1 VLEAVQSEWP
11 INLPLFVRISAT
23 DWADGGWNAEES
35 VQLSILKEKGVDLID
50 VSSGAL
56 VPYQKIPVA
65 PNYQVPFAEQ
75 TKESGI
81 LTGAVG
87 LITEAHQTE
96 EIISSGKAD
105 LVLFAR
111 ESLRNHLALTLLEI

>member
-1 VLEAVQSEWP
+1 MANKLAVVCSYFGYRLGRWRLECR
-11 INLPLFVRISAT
+11 RICTAFYT
-23 DWADGGWNAEES
+23 
-35 VQLSILKEKGVDLID
+35 LKRKGVDLID

-75 TKESGI
+75 IKRKRN
-81 LTGAVG
+81 LTVG

-111 ESLRNHLALTLLEI
+111 ESLKILI